1 MGHGFLHNIAGELEL
16 FKQEI
21 VQDHE
26 QRKMEYQEARRKLE
40 TEKFER
46 REQINKLRY
55 EFEDFVNRKVDRVLE
70 EIEEMKVSE
79 KRDDTS
85 QQKQIEYIVHDMEL
99 LREDLFA
106 IQASWGK
113 LVSNCMVMPDDGKSR
128 SSTFLRDVN
137 FFLQIQWH
145 EALVE

>member
-1 MGHGFLHNIAGELEL
+1 MAAGGGSVKLFNEAHSFLQNVSGELEI

-21 VQDHE
+21 AEDHE
-26 QRKMEYQEARRKLE
+26 QRKMEITEARRKLE
-40 TEKFER
+40 QEKFER

-70 EIEEMKVSE
+70 EIEDMKMTE

-85 QQKQIEYIVHDMEL
+85 QQKQIDYIVHDMEL

-106 IQASWGK
+106 IQASWSK
-113 LVSNCMVMPDDGKSR
+113 LVSNCMVVPSE
-128 SSTFLRDVN
+128 RDP
-137 FFLQIQWH
+137 LG
-145 EALVE
+145 

>member
-26 QRKMEYQEARRKLE
+26 QRKMEIMEARRKLE

-113 LVSNCMVMPDDGKSR
+113 LVSNCMVMPGEKG
-128 SSTFLRDVN
+128 
-137 FFLQIQWH
+137 
-145 EALVE
+145 

>member
-1 MGHGFLHNIAGELEL
+1 MSGGGNVKLFNEAHGFLHNISAELEV

-21 VQDHE
+21 VEDHE
-26 QRKMEYQEARRKLE
+26 LRKSEIAEARKRLE
-40 TEKFER
+40 QEKFER

-55 EFEDFVNRKVDRVLE
+55 EFEDFVNRKVNRVLE

-79 KRDDTS
+79 KRDDSS

-99 LREDLFA
+99 LREDLYA

-113 LVSNCMVMPDDGKSR
+113 LVSHC
-128 SSTFLRDVN
+128 
-137 FFLQIQWH
+137 I
-145 EALVE
+145 LVPPED

>member
-1 MGHGFLHNIAGELEL
+1 MAGGGGGNIKLFNEAHGFLHNISAELEV

-21 VQDHE
+21 VEDHE
-26 QRKMEYQEARRKLE
+26 QRKAEIAEARKKLE
-40 TEKFER
+40 QEKFER

-70 EIEEMKVSE
+70 EIEEMKMTE

-85 QQKQIEYIVHDMEL
+85 QQKQIDYIVHDMEL

-106 IQASWGK
+106 IQASWSK
-113 LVSNCMVMPDDGKSR
+113 LVSNCMVVPNE
-128 SSTFLRDVN
+128 RDPM
-137 FFLQIQWH
+137 
-145 EALVE
+145 A